1 MPLMELIDCGTQKSK
16 LSKEEK
22 CYSAIEDAIRYVSDG
37 VDAKGR
43 DGLVTTAFAY
53 DLCSKLER
61 KLEALLAKRSL
72 GKFPI
77 NGGAEIPGDI
87 LVVLHALGTTKVVS
101 VFRHDAFDPSIHCG
115 SEAFVFDSKNFA
127 SDNPYLGKRYWEI
140 EELVTAKHGEDSEVV
155 RQIDRTV
162 ELCREILYGEH
173 NEKAE
178 KALLHEL
185 RTIRLAVGAAAC
197 AVIQDFDRDCDENEG
212 WEPVDMC
219 D

>member
-1 MPLMELIDCGTQKSK
+1 MELIDCGTQKSK

-43 DGLVTTAFAY
+43 DGIVTTAFAY

-101 VFRHDAFDPSIHCG
+101 VFAMMLLTLQFIADPRHLFLIPKFC
-115 SEAFVFDSKNFA
+115 E
-127 SDNPYLGKRYWEI
+127 R
-140 EELVTAKHGEDSEVV
+140 
-155 RQIDRTV
+155 
-162 ELCREILYGEH
+162 
-173 NEKAE
+173 
-178 KALLHEL
+178 
-185 RTIRLAVGAAAC
+185 
-197 AVIQDFDRDCDENEG
+197 
-212 WEPVDMC
+212 
-219 D
+219 